1 MKFANSVTIRVFVKD
16 GEDYDAVH
24 AAFRSLVPLD
34 LEKEKVLVRQQAAVG
49 FNERRIGI
57 LEIVLV
63 KDRHIRAFLD
73 FLRERLG
80 ERQRQLLIH
89 QKESRLDSGLDFFVR
104 LDKDKLLAGEFFV
117 TDSGNC
123 FHVKIGIAAFPRKR
137 GIALIAVER
146 LLS

>member
-1 MKFANSVTIRVFVKD
+1 MKFANSVTIRVFVKED
-16 GEDYDAVH
+16 EDYDAVH

-34 LEKEKVLVRQQAAVG
+34 LEKVLVRQQAAVG

-73 FLRERLG
+73 FLGERLG

-104 LDKDKLLAGEFFV
+104 LDKDKLLAGEFLV

-123 FHVKIGIAAFPRKR
+123 FHIKIGIAAFPRKR
-137 GIALIAVER
+137 AVALATVER
-146 LLS
+146 MLS